1 MRNKVEGIRGF
12 NKYKILKRLLYMFW
26 IKIFNYFV
34 FVLCLKID
42 NGILGIVGKFLVI
55 CYFWL
60 LIIKLKRNW
69 VVNFSFD
76 CNLLYIDDDSV

>member
-55 CYFWL
+55 CYF
-60 LIIKLKRNW
+60 
-69 VVNFSFD
+69 
-76 CNLLYIDDDSV
+76 